1 MRLQSILSILG
12 FAVFVAQLNA
22 DTLRLRDGRVITG
35 TFLSGNQSGIRFQGR
50 NGGVQRYDV
59 NDVDG
64 ISFGNESSGYYNS
77 GSQNNSYYSNRQGGY
92 DNRQDRYNN
101 TGGADRYGYN
111 SGVQSPGN
119 ASYQN
124 DYIIPAGT
132 AIVARTID
140 PIDSDSSHVGE
151 TYHASID
158 QPVIVNGR
166 TIAPVGSNATLEVVR
181 LQQGGRIRGQEEVS
195 LALAS
200 ITGVDGR
207 VYRLNTSNEDVS
219 SSSRG
224 RQSTEVIGGGAALGA
239 IIGAIAGGGRGA
251 AIGAA
256 SGAAIGT
263 GAQLLRGVHVKVPP
277 ETRLSFTLTRDLRL

>member
-1 MRLQSILSILG
+1 MKLKSIFSVLG
-12 FAVFVAQLNA
+12 LAVLVAQLNA

-35 TFLSGNQSGIRFQGR
+35 TFLNGNQSGIRFQR
-50 NGGVQRYDV
+50 QGGGIQRYNV
-59 NDVDG
+59 IDVDR
-64 ISFGNESSGYYNS
+64 ITFGNYDTGYNSSGYDY
-77 GSQNNSYYSNRQGGY
+77 NRQGGY
-92 DNRQDRYNN
+92 RQGGYNN
-101 TGGADRYGYN
+101 TGSADRYGYN
-111 SGVQSPGN
+111 SGNQSQ
-119 ASYQN
+119 AN
-124 DYIIPAGT
+124 DYILPAGT

-151 TYHASID
+151 TYRASLD
-158 QPVIVNGR
+158 QPIIVNGR
-166 TIAPVGSNATLEVVR
+166 TIAPQGSDASLEVVR

-200 ITGVDGR
+200 FTGADGR
-207 VYRLNTSNEDVS
+207 VYRLNTSNEDIS

-256 SGAAIGT
+256 SGAALGT
-263 GAQLLRGVHVKVPP
+263 GAQLLRGVRVKIAP
-277 ETRLSFTLTRDLRL
+277 ETRLSFTLTNDLRL

>member
-1 MRLQSILSILG
+1 MKLKSILSVLG
-12 FAVFVAQLNA
+12 LAVLVAQLNA
-22 DTLRLRDGRVITG
+22 DTLRLRDGRVIPG
-35 TFLSGNQSGIRFQGR
+35 TFLNGNQSGIRFQR
-50 NGGVQRYDV
+50 QGGGIQRYNV
-59 NDVDG
+59 NEVNG
-64 ISFGNESSGYYNS
+64 ITFGNYDTGYNS
-77 GSQNNSYYSNRQGGY
+77 GGYDNNRQGGY
-92 DNRQDRYNN
+92 RQGGYNN
-101 TGGADRYGYN
+101 TGSADRYGYN
-111 SGVQSPGN
+111 SGNQSQAN
-119 ASYQN
+119 APYQN
-124 DYIIPAGT
+124 EYILPAGT

-151 TYHASID
+151 TYRASLD
-158 QPVIVNGR
+158 QPIIVNGR
-166 TIAPVGSNATLEVVR
+166 TIAPLGSDASLEVVR

-200 ITGVDGR
+200 FTGADGR
-207 VYRLNTSNEDVS
+207 VYRLNTSNEDIS

-263 GAQLLRGVHVKVPP
+263 GAQLLRGVRVKVPP
-277 ETRLSFTLTRDLRL
+277 ETRLSFTLTHDLRL

>member
-1 MRLQSILSILG
+1 MKLKSIFSVLG
-12 FAVFVAQLNA
+12 LAVLVAQLNA

-35 TFLSGNQSGIRFQGR
+35 TFLNGNQSGIRFQR
-50 NGGVQRYDV
+50 QGGGIQRYNV
-59 NDVDG
+59 IDVDR
-64 ISFGNESSGYYNS
+64 ITFGNYDTGYGGYD
-77 GSQNNSYYSNRQGGY
+77 YNRQGGY
-92 DNRQDRYNN
+92 RQGGYNN
-101 TGGADRYGYN
+101 TGSADRYGYN
-111 SGVQSPGN
+111 SGNQSQ
-119 ASYQN
+119 AN
-124 DYIIPAGT
+124 DYILPAGT

-151 TYHASID
+151 TYRASLD
-158 QPVIVNGR
+158 QPIIVNGR
-166 TIAPVGSNATLEVVR
+166 TIAPQGSDASLEVVR

-200 ITGVDGR
+200 FTGADGR
-207 VYRLNTSNEDVS
+207 VYRLNTSNEDIS

-256 SGAAIGT
+256 SGAALGT
-263 GAQLLRGVHVKVPP
+263 GAQLLRGVRVKVPP
-277 ETRLSFTLTRDLRL
+277 ETRLSFTLTQDLRL